1 MGSGISPKELVWC
14 SGCGLFLWVLILS
27 ASRRLIV
34 CQLLSARRGFF
45 LLASLLSV
53 PLGLL
58 IRVVVLSFSAPHCL
72 WLTLGVMSR
81 VVIYRLNFLF
91 LASPFVS
98 FVCRLPTATLRGI
111 SSLTSFILG
120 LIPRSLQ
127 FFVGTLMRFL
137 TVLWIV
143 LAVACPLPRVTAL
156 PHLNFF
162 SMTVVSSI
170 SGGTSTLPLPVLPGL
185 GGMAVWRPVLIFL
198 VCRFRGCLLFL
209 HVILSLVLFRTIVVC
224 VSRSRSPMLF
234 PLVRAFGSSTLL
246 FLMTRSMLP

>member
-14 SGCGLFLWVLILS
+14 SGCGLFLWVLTLS

-58 IRVVVLSFSAPHCL
+58 IRVVVLSFFAPRCL

-98 FVCRLPTATLRGI
+98 FVCTLPTATLRGI
-111 SSLTSFILG
+111 SSLTSFIPG

-127 FFVGTLMRFL
+127 FSVGTLTKFL
-137 TVLWIV
+137 TVPWIA
-143 LAVACPLPRVTAL
+143 LAVAYPPPRVTAL
-156 PHLNFF
+156 PRLNIF
-162 SMTVVSSI
+162 SRTVVSLI
-170 SGGTSTLPLPVLPGL
+170 SGGISTLPLPVLPGP
-185 GGMAVWRPVLIFL
+185 GGMAVWRPVLIF
-198 VCRFRGCLLFL
+198 FRCAVFVGVFCFF
-209 HVILSLVLFRTIVVC
+209 V
-224 VSRSRSPMLF
+224 
-234 PLVRAFGSSTLL
+234 
-246 FLMTRSMLP
+246 